1 MISHDLARP
10 AATSRDERPRPHA
23 QVLKPNDPSRTYGQS
38 VTEACMDW
46 PSTEKLLG
54 ELAGVVK
61 ARRVPPSLPRTA
73 STGSVHGG
81 ASFVEIGQIEATD
94 NLRVSRIRPLLAAA
108 VCIEELGAESAIQQQ
123 VRGPTLTPDPSPHP
137 QPSP

>member
-1 MISHDLARP
+1 
-10 AATSRDERPRPHA
+10 
-23 QVLKPNDPSRTYGQS
+23 
-38 VTEACMDW
+38 MDW

-123 VRGPTLTPDPSPHP
+123 VRGQASPYPHP
-137 QPSP
+137 GS